1 MSVQPALAVRRST
14 GVANFWLGCHVDAV
28 NLIMVLLHKKLK
40 SEKQIGDMTALVR
53 RGPGVADK
61 KETLSFTMHQFI

>member
-1 MSVQPALAVRRST
+1 
-14 GVANFWLGCHVDAV
+14 
-28 NLIMVLLHKKLK
+28 MVLLHKKLK